1 MNTNFK
7 QVKRKQFPLLDRRLN
22 IERGKNKDILLEL
35 NLSSKDALSSE
46 QRWDNNSN
54 RDSQPEHIYTDL
66 SFRGS
71 GSHRYF
77 RPPSHNS

>member
-35 NLSSKDALSSE
+35 NLSSKEALNSK
-46 QRWDNNSN
+46 QQWDNNSSGE
-54 RDSQPEHIYTDL
+54 SQPEHIYTDP

-71 GSHRYF
+71 ESHRYL